1 MFMSKA
7 VSLNECMDISLTDNK
22 LEAYLHFHEGYN
34 DIQFTSEQLESFLKE
49 RRVVFGV
56 ITKTVEQISLN
67 PKAFLKGDTL
77 IARGTEPVNGTDG
90 FIQYSMKLIDQSK
103 KPMELEDGSVNYKE
117 VIQLNN
123 VQKGQLIAERILPT
137 DGTPGTTV
145 TGQEI
150 ASKKGKEVRFKMGK
164 NVVVDPG
171 NTAMYAAID
180 GLIATTDKD
189 KINVFPVYEVNGD
202 VDYNIGNID
211 FIGTVVIRGN
221 VLNGFRVKA
230 AGDIRV
236 IGGVEGAELDAEGSI
251 EISGGIIAANKGCV
265 RAKINVKSSFIQD
278 GNVIAGGDVIVSQSI
293 MHSVIRAGKN
303 VICAGTKGLI
313 VGGTI
318 QAGDRVVAR
327 TIGNTTSTATTIE
340 VGVLPELRNELQ
352 ELRNRLR
359 SSMEN
364 LDKTEKALT
373 LLDQLASTGQLPP
386 ERLAMRVKLNSTKKQ
401 VLQEQSELRERILE
415 DEKALED
422 TAVAR
427 IDAVKTIYG
436 GAKIVIGRYTRFIK
450 DPAGRVTFRLHDGE
464 ITMTPYV

>member
-1 MFMSKA
+1 MSKA
-7 VSLNECMDISLTDNK
+7 VSLNECMDISLSDSR
-22 LEAYLHFHEGYN
+22 LEAYLHFHEGFN

-49 RRVVFGV
+49 HRVVFGV
-56 ITKTVEQISLN
+56 FTKTVQQISLN
-67 PKAFLKGDTL
+67 PKAFMKSETL
-77 IARGTEPVNGTDG
+77 IAQGTEPVNGKDG
-90 FIQYSMKLIDQSK
+90 YIQYSMKLIDQNK

-123 VQKGQLIAERILPT
+123 VLKGQLIAERALPT
-137 DGTPGTTV
+137 DGTPGKTV
-145 TGQEI
+145 TGEEI
-150 ASKKGKEVRFKMGK
+150 APKKGKEVRFKMGK

-171 NTAMYAAID
+171 NKAMYAAID

-236 IGGVEGAELDAEGSI
+236 IGGVEGAELDADGSI
-251 EISGGIIAANKGCV
+251 EITGGIIAANKGYV

-278 GNVIAGGDVIVSQSI
+278 GNVMAGGDVLVTQSI
-293 MHSVIRAGKN
+293 MHSLIRAGKN
-303 VICAGTKGLI
+303 VICGGTKGLI

-318 QAGDRVVAR
+318 QAGERVVAR
-327 TIGNTTSTATTIE
+327 TIGNTMSTATTIE
-340 VGVLPELRNELQ
+340 VGVVPEMRNELQ
-352 ELRNRLR
+352 ELRSHLR
-359 SSMEN
+359 VSMEN

-401 VLQEQSELRERILE
+401 TVQEQSDMRERILE
-415 DEKALED
+415 IEKTLED
-422 TAVAR
+422 TTVAR

-450 DPAGRVTFRLHDGE
+450 DPAGRVTFRLSDGE
-464 ITMTPYV
+464 VTMIPYV